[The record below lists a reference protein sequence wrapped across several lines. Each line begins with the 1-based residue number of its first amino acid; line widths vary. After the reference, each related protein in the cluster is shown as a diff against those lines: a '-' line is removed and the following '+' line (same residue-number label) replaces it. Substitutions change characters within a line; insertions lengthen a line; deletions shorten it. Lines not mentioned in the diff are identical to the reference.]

1 MKIVCIIQAR
11 LGSSR
16 FPNKIMKEINGQK
29 IIEII
34 YRRLKKSKL
43 IDKIIVAIPN
53 TKKDDELN
61 DFLINKKISVFRGS
75 EKNVLERYFQAAK
88 KHKAKI
94 IIRITSDC
102 PLISSDII
110 DEHLKVYKSKKFRV
124 LNNYQSKTYPLG
136 ISFSICD
143 FRSLE
148 IANKK
153 AKSKFDREHVMPF
166 IYREMRSDT
175 IKTKF
180 YKNYNFLRLTIDY
193 PVDLV
198 TIRNIYNYFYP
209 NIFFNFKKVINLYKK
224 KPSLFKNN
232 SKALFKI
239 YPRI

>member
-16 FPNKIMKEINGQK
+16 FPNKIMKEINGRK

-34 YRRLKKSKL
+34 YKRLRKSKL
-43 IDKIIVAIPN
+43 IDKIIIAIPN

-61 DFLINKKISVFRGS
+61 DFLIKKKISVFRGN

-102 PLISSDII
+102 PLISSDLI
-110 DEHLKVYKSKKFRV
+110 DEHLKIYIKKKFKI

-143 FRSLE
+143 FRSLK
-148 IANKK
+148 IAYKN

-166 IYREMRSDT
+166 IYREMSSKT

-193 PVDLV
+193 PVDLL

-209 NIFFNFKKVINLYKK
+209 DIFFNLKKIISLYKK

-232 SKALFKI
+232 SKAIFKV
-239 YPRI
+239 YPKV